1 MLMKKNAFS
10 VIAAMALSV
19 VPLVAEAVDGTTE
32 LLRFNQNSY
41 VGWTYSRPNFKLD
54 TDAISA
60 NKVNLYKASNGT
72 DYTLTSP
79 LFNCDGYKVIEVTS
93 TLYCPTVSAGTYD
106 LSRGY
111 PTFELIG
118 SNGDKL
124 AATDHVFDK
133 AEQYHEGMVTN
144 IAVPDGTKQVRLR
157 LAAWNADMN
166 SPITVRDLSVAG
178 NVSGVEAA
186 LSDVVTVTS
195 GTGWVEIKAPI
206 DGCSE
211 YLVYSSD
218 GALVRRGLMHGV
230 TERVELPGGFYV
242 VKAGNGAFRVI
253 VR

>member
-1 MLMKKNAFS
+1 MLMKKNALR
-10 VIAAMALSV
+10 VIAAMALM
-19 VPLVAEAVDGTTE
+19 VPIVAEAAGDTAE
-32 LLRFNQNSY
+32 LLTFNQNSY
-41 VGWTYSRPNFKLD
+41 VGWSYSRPNFKLD

-79 LFNCDGYKVIEVTS
+79 LFNCDGYKVIVVTS
-93 TLYCPTVSAGTYD
+93 TLYCSTVSAGTYD

-118 SNGDKL
+118 TNGDKL

-144 IAVPDGTKQVRLR
+144 VAVPDGTKQARLR

-166 SPITVRDLSVAG
+166 SPVTVRELSVAG
-178 NVSGVEAA
+178 SVSGVEAPLA
-186 LSDVVTVTS
+186 DVASVTS
-195 GTGWVEIKAPI
+195 GTGWMEIKASLA
-206 DGCSE
+206 GSAE
-211 YLVYSSD
+211 YFVYSSD
-218 GALVRRGLMHGV
+218 AALVKRGVLHGMA
-230 TERVELPGGFYV
+230 ERVDLPSGFYV
-242 VKAGNGAFRVI
+242 VKVGNEAFRVI